1 MICGNDLY
9 VKCFFVGF
17 QVGVLYTI
25 IVAGILLRAPGVN
38 AEQRRM
44 GFHTALGYTF
54 LVIPILIFQVI
65 IILNKSFYT

>member
-1 MICGNDLY
+1 M
-9 VKCFFVGF
+9 

-54 LVIPILIFQVI
+54 LVIPILIFQVR
-65 IILNKSFYT
+65 L

>member
-1 MICGNDLY
+1 MDI
-9 VKCFFVGF
+9 FFDF
-17 QVGVLYTI
+17 FLLAQVGVLYTI

-54 LVIPILIFQVI
+54 LVVPILIFQVGCAI
-65 IILNKSFYT
+65 TKPVRVVF